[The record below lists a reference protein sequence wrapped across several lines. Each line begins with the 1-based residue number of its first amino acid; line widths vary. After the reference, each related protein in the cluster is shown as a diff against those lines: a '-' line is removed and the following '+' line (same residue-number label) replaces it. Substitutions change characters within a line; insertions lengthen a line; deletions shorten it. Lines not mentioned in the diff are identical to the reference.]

1 MCNGAWRTMKISLCI
16 PMYNEMSII
25 SDTLRT
31 VSEFMEKSFDDYEV
45 VFSDD
50 GSTDGCGQVVK
61 DYPNEHIRLVGYES
75 NQGKGAAI
83 RNGVLNCNGDIII
96 FTDCDLAYG
105 LDVIKNAV
113 EMFEAE
119 PEADMVI
126 GSRNLSA
133 DGYEGY
139 TFMRKLASKIYIKCL
154 CIVGGFKLSDS
165 QCGFKCFRRGTAH
178 AIFSE
183 CEVNGFAFDFEVIIK
198 ATNRNDKIVEMPVKI
213 INHRE
218 SKVNVWKDS
227 IKMLRDL
234 RKIKKAN
241 KKK

>member
-1 MCNGAWRTMKISLCI
+1 MKISLCI

-25 SDTLRT
+25 SDTLST
-31 VSEFMEKSFDDYEV
+31 VSEFMEKNFDDYEV

-50 GSTDGCGQVVK
+50 GSTDGCGRVVK
-61 DYPNEHIRLVGYES
+61 ECPDERIRLVGYEN

-105 LDVIKNAV
+105 LDVVKTAV
-113 EMFEAE
+113 DLFEAD
-119 PEADMVI
+119 PETDMVI

-154 CIVGGFKLSDS
+154 CLVGGFKLSDS
-165 QCGFKCFRRGTAH
+165 QCGFKCFRREVAH

-198 ATNRNDKIVEMPVKI
+198 ATNRNDKITEMPVKI

-227 IKMLRDL
+227 VKMLGDL